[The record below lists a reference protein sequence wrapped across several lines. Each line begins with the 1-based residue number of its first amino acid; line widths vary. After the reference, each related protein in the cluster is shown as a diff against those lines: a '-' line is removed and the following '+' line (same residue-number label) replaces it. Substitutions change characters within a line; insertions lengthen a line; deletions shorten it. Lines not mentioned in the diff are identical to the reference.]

1 MRLDEDPWRSLHDA
15 EVSCH
20 KQMYHGQQHADE
32 NTSKVSLQLQT
43 THGYIYKRIS
53 KKQSTNPMGSNL
65 AQASLILN
73 SI

>member
-20 KQMYHGQQHADE
+20 KQMYYGQQHADE

-43 THGYIYKRIS
+43 THGYMYRNNQLTLWGVIKPR
-53 KKQSTNPMGSNL
+53 PL
-65 AQASLILN
+65 
-73 SI
+73 

>member
-20 KQMYHGQQHADE
+20 KQMYYGQQHADE

-43 THGYIYKRIS
+43 THGYMYKRIS
-53 KKQSTNPMGSNL
+53 KKQSMGSNL